1 MFEKKKNKKSGY
13 LLVEILISLF
23 IFSVLVL
30 VVSVFLKR
38 VVLIEK
44 AKKNN
49 QKMYEN
55 MYFSMDKIIMDIK
68 TEIFK
73 TFYMKMKVI
82 IFLSRKIKLFLN

>member
-49 QKMYEN
+49 QKKNQN
-55 MYFSMDKIIMDIK
+55 MYISMDKIIKDIK
-68 TEIFK
+68 K
-73 TFYMKMKVI
+73 RDNQD
-82 IFLSRKIKLFLN
+82 L